1 MLTQIRGQYLQLNR
15 KTAEKELEEM
25 FREMFIQKYQF
36 NLQFSIKI
44 EEVIEILSTNIA
56 IHIPYNNESVRKEW
70 EQIWDSLME
79 DYYDKFDH
87 EVYGFE
93 IGFEEL
99 KYELPKILLEEITG
113 LRFEN
118 IKREDEYINI
128 EFI

>member
-1 MLTQIRGQYLQLNR
+1 MLTQIKGQYLQLNR
-15 KTAEKELEEM
+15 KTAEKELEKI
-25 FREMFIQKYQF
+25 FREMFIQKYQS
-36 NLQFSIKI
+36 NLQFSIEI

-56 IHIPYNNESVRKEW
+56 IRIPDNESVRKGW
-70 EQIWDSLME
+70 EQVWDSLME

-118 IKREDEYINI
+118 IKREDEYICI